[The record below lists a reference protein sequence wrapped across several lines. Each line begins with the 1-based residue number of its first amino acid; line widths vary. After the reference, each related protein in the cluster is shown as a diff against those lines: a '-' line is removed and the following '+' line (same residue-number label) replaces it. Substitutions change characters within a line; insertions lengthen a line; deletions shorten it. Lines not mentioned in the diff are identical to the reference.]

1 MVDFNSWELART
13 SLVAN
18 TNNFPY
24 VGHTIHIGMNH
35 DAIKQVRYVS
45 LSERGWLDFLISK
58 FNFRDFPTGW

>member
-18 TNNFPY
+18 TNNIPY
-24 VGHTIHIGMNH
+24 VVHTIHIAMNH

-45 LSERGWLDFLISK
+45 LSERGWLDFLINK